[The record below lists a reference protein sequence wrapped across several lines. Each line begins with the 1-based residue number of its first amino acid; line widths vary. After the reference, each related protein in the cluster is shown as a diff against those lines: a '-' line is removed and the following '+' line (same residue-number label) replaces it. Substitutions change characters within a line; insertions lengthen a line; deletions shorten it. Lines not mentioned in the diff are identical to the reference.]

1 MGNLSERLIEEMNA
15 ETVFTI
21 PIWGGI
27 EVAESVVVTWII
39 IALLLVLSLIFT
51 RNLKVENPG
60 KMQLG
65 VETAVTMLQNIVRG
79 SVGEHGERYV
89 PYLTTVLI
97 YIGLANIFGIFGFK
111 PPTKDMNVTAA
122 LAIMSIILIQA
133 AAIHSKGTKGWLKSF
148 AEPVAVVTPINI
160 LELVIRPLSLCMR
173 LFGNVLGAFVV
184 MKLIESVVPV
194 IVPTVFGLYFDFFDG
209 FIQAYIFV
217 FLSSLFIRE
226 AVE

>member
-21 PIWGGI
+21 PILGGI

-65 VETAVTMLQNIVRG
+65 VETVVTMLQNIVRG

-133 AAIHSKGTKGWLKSF
+133 AAIHSKGTKGWLKNF
-148 AEPVAVVTPINI
+148 VAVVTPINI

-173 LFGNVLGAFVV
+173 LFGNILGAFVV

>member
-1 MGNLSERLIEEMNA
+1 M
-15 ETVFTI
+15 
-21 PIWGGI
+21 
-27 EVAESVVVTWII
+27 
-39 IALLLVLSLIFT
+39 
-51 RNLKVENPG
+51 
-60 KMQLG
+60 
-65 VETAVTMLQNIVRG
+65 
-79 SVGEHGERYV
+79 
-89 PYLTTVLI
+89 LI

-133 AAIHSKGTKGWLKSF
+133 AAIHSKGTKGWLKNF

>member
-1 MGNLSERLIEEMNA
+1 MGNLSERLLEELNA

-21 PIWGGI
+21 PILGGI

-51 RNLKVENPG
+51 RNLKVENPS
-60 KMQLG
+60 KIQLG
-65 VETAVTMLQNIVRG
+65 VETVVTMLQNIVRG

-111 PPTKDMNVTAA
+111 PPTKDMNVTVA
-122 LAIMSIILIQA
+122 LAVMSIVLVQI
-133 AAIHSKGTKGWLKSF
+133 AAIRSKGTKGWLKNF
-148 AEPVAVVTPINI
+148 AEPVAIVTPINI

-173 LFGNVLGAFVV
+173 LFGNILGAFVV